1 MIFKQIHTLP
11 TNPNWGKI
19 ALITLA
25 TIGAGIIVYQFTK
38 PDKLKID
45 LPTKKDH
52 KTH

>member
-25 TIGAGIIVYQFTK
+25 TIGAGIIVYH
-38 PDKLKID
+38 KLKID
-45 LPTKKDH
+45 LPAKKDD